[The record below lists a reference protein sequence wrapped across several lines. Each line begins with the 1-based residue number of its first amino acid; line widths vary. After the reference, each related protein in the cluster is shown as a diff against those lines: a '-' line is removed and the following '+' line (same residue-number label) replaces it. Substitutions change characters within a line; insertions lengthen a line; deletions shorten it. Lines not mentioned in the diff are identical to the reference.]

1 MGTAAVAVIF
11 VAALLVGIPIA
22 FVLGT
27 AAIYYFMFVGR
38 LPMEIAGQMIGQKLY
53 AGCDNFILL
62 AIYFFILAGELM
74 NRSKITDSLIE
85 FSKILVGKIP
95 GALAQ
100 VNIVVSVF
108 FAGITG
114 SGVADTAAIGSVLIP
129 AMKKEGYTAEYATAI
144 TVTSSVIGPIIPPS
158 VVMVIYS
165 MSTGASVGALFAAG
179 FIPGLAIALAL
190 SVLAFYYA
198 IKYRHPRRTEDI
210 SFQQALTT
218 TRKSI
223 VALLCPVVLV
233 GGIFSGSFTPTEAAA
248 IACFYAIIG
257 GRFILGTLTVKDI
270 ILSFRKA
277 AVSGSVILL
286 IISMAALFGQFMA
299 LERVPAQMAQLI
311 LGITHNKYAF
321 LALVNVLLLFMG
333 MVMETGATVI
343 LLAPILVPIAM
354 QLGIHPVHFALVMI
368 VNLNIGLSTPPVGVC
383 LFAAAPI
390 AGISLE
396 RISRAAMPFVLAE
409 LVALMFITYIPDLV
423 LFIPR
428 LMGYA

>member
-1 MGTAAVAVIF
+1 MGSVAIIF
-11 VAALLVGIPIA
+11 VVALLVGIPIA
-22 FVLGT
+22 FVLG
-27 AAIYYFMFVGR
+27 ASAIYYFLFLGK
-38 LPMEIAGQMIGQKLY
+38 LPLDMIGQKLY

-74 NRSKITDSLIE
+74 NRSKITDSLIN
-85 FSKILVGKIP
+85 FSRLLVGKIH

-129 AMKKEGYTAEYATAI
+129 AMQKEGYTAEYATAI
-144 TVTSSVIGPIIPPS
+144 TVASSVIGPIIPPS

-179 FIPGLAIALAL
+179 FIPGLAIALSL
-190 SVLAFYYA
+190 MILAFYYA
-198 IKYRHPRRTEDI
+198 IKYKHPRRTAEI
-210 SFQQALTT
+210 TLPQALVTI
-218 TRKSI
+218 RKSI

-233 GGIFSGSFTPTEAAA
+233 GGIFSGQFTPTEAAA
-248 IACFYAIIG
+248 IACLYAIIAG
-257 GRFILGTLTVKDI
+257 VYILRTLTLKDI
-270 ILSFRKA
+270 FESFLKA

-299 LERVPAQMAQLI
+299 LERIPSQMAQLI
-311 LGITHNKYAF
+311 LGITQNKYVF
-321 LALVNVLLLFMG
+321 LLLVNILLLFMG
-333 MVMETGATVI
+333 MIMETGASVI

-354 QLGIHPVHFALVMI
+354 QLGIHPIHFALVMI
-368 VNLNIGLSTPPVGVC
+368 VNLNLGLSTPPVGVC

-390 AGISLE
+390 AKISLE
-396 RISRAAMPFVLAE
+396 RISKAVFPFILAE
-409 LVALMFITYIPDLV
+409 IVALMILTYVPDLV

>member
-1 MGTAAVAVIF
+1 MGTVAIVF
-11 VAALLVGIPIA
+11 VVALLIGIPIA
-22 FVLGT
+22 FVLGG
-27 AAIYYFMFVGR
+27 AATYYFLFLGR
-38 LPMEIAGQMIGQKLY
+38 LPLDMIGQKLY

-74 NRSKITDSLIE
+74 NRSKITDSLID
-85 FSKILVGKIP
+85 FSRILVGKIP

-129 AMKKEGYTAEYATAI
+129 AMKKEGYTVDYATAM
-144 TVTSSVIGPIIPPS
+144 TVSSSVIGPIIPPS

-179 FIPGLAIALAL
+179 FIPGLAIALSL
-190 SVLAFYYA
+190 MIMAFFYA
-198 IKYRHPRRTEDI
+198 IKYKHPRRTEKI
-210 SFQQALTT
+210 TLRQALVT
-218 TRKSI
+218 TRKSL

-233 GGIFSGSFTPTEAAA
+233 GGIFSGQFTPTEAAA
-248 IACFYAIIG
+248 IACFYAIVA
-257 GRFILGTLTVKDI
+257 GTLILRTLTLKDI
-270 ILSFRKA
+270 LESFCKA

-299 LERVPAQMAQLI
+299 LERIPSKMAQLI
-311 LGITHNKYAF
+311 LGITENKYTF
-321 LALVNVLLLFMG
+321 LMMVNILLLFMG
-333 MVMETGATVI
+333 MIMETGATVI

-368 VNLNIGLSTPPVGVC
+368 VNLNIGLATPPVGVC
-383 LFAAAPI
+383 LFAASPI

-396 RISRAAMPFVLAE
+396 RMSKAIWPFILAE
-409 LVALMFITYIPDLV
+409 FVALIFITYVPELV

-428 LMGYA
+428 LLGYV

>member
-1 MGTAAVAVIF
+1 MGII
-11 VAALLVGIPIA
+11 ALVFIASMLIGIPIA

-27 AAIYYFMFVGR
+27 SALYYFFF
-38 LPMEIAGQMIGQKLY
+38 LSKAPLDMIGQKLY
-53 AGCDNFILL
+53 AGCDNFVLL
-62 AIYFFILAGELM
+62 SIYFFILAGELM
-74 NRSKITDSLIE
+74 NRAKITDALIN
-85 FSKILVGKIP
+85 FSKIIVGRIP

-129 AMKKEGYTAEYATAI
+129 AMKKEGYSAEYSTAV
-144 TVTSSVIGPIIPPS
+144 TVASSVIGPIIPPS

-165 MSTGASVGALFAAG
+165 MATGASVGALFAAG
-179 FIPGLAIALAL
+179 FIPGLAIALSLMIL
-190 SVLAFYYA
+190 SLYYA
-198 IKYRHPRRTEDI
+198 FKYKHPRRTEAI
-210 SFQQALTT
+210 SFKEAMTIIK
-218 TRKSI
+218 KSL

-233 GGIFSGSFTPTEAAA
+233 GGIFSGRFTPTEAAA
-248 IACFYAIIG
+248 IACFYAIVAG
-257 GRFILGTLTVKDI
+257 MFILRTLTFKDM
-270 ILSFRKA
+270 LESFKKA
-277 AVSGSVILL
+277 AISGSVILL

-299 LERVPAQMAQLI
+299 LERVPTHMARAI
-311 LGITHNKYAF
+311 LSITNNKYMF
-321 LALVNVLLLFMG
+321 LLLVNLLLLFMG
-333 MVMETGATVI
+333 MIMETGASVI

-354 QLGIHPVHFALVMI
+354 QLGIHPIHFALVMI

-396 RISRAAMPFVLAE
+396 RISKAVLPFIIAE
-409 LVALMFITYIPDLV
+409 IAALMALTYIPDLV

-428 LMGYA
+428 LLGYA